1 MSYLAR
7 ISARVAGPGAPARAV
22 MPKGL
27 AHAPT
32 PAVARSSAADAQADE
47 ALRPPEEGS
56 GEELT
61 RLDRQET
68 GEEEQLA
75 TVRRQDAEDEEEMA
89 APLRRQEE
97 EEEEES
103 LQTLRRLAEEE
114 EAPIQTLHRQV
125 EEEEESLQTLR
136 RQEEE
141 QQEDPLQTLHR
152 QQEAE
157 DDAAVQPMW
166 SIVRQEEVP
175 LEETGQTVPPP
186 TQESLDPDAGPVDQ
200 ELADEEEPS
209 GLQALHREVPSMPA
223 PSATAPEASLANG
236 PLGQTVAPGPS
247 YLPQSPDG
255 IETPQAVP
263 QPVGA
268 DSRRPQVIIDQVD
281 VLIHETVSFPDRSAQ
296 RHSRDRAMRAR
307 YLRRL

>member
-7 ISARVAGPGAPARAV
+7 ISARVAGPSAPARAV

-32 PAVARSSAADAQADE
+32 PTVARNSATDAQAGE
-47 ALRPPEEGS
+47 ELRPPEEGG

-61 RLDRQET
+61 RLDRQDT

-97 EEEEES
+97 EEES
-103 LQTLRRLAEEE
+103 LQTLRRLAVEEE
-114 EAPIQTLHRQV
+114 TPIQTLHRQV

-136 RQEEE
+136 RQ
-141 QQEDPLQTLHR
+141 
-152 QQEAE
+152 QEAE
-157 DDAAVQPMW
+157 DDAAVQPMR
-166 SIVRQEEVP
+166 SIARQEEVP

-209 GLQALHREVPSMPA
+209 GLQALRREVPSMPA
-223 PSATAPEASLANG
+223 PYATAPEASLANG
-236 PLGQTVAPGPS
+236 PFGQTVAPEPS
-247 YLPQSPDG
+247 YLPQPPDG

-268 DSRRPQVIIDQVD
+268 ESRRPQVIIDQVD
-281 VLIHETVSFPDRSAQ
+281 VLIHETASSPDRSAQ